1 MRFLVPVLA
10 AIGSL
15 TAADTYAID
24 PAHTAA
30 LFTINHL
37 GFSNAWGRFNDVSG
51 SITWDDADAS
61 KCAVNIVIKAAS
73 VDTGTV
79 KKDEHLKSP
88 DFFSVKE
95 FPELTFVS
103 SKFVAKAGNVY
114 DVTGKFTL
122 HGVTKEITIPVT
134 KIGAGKDPW
143 GKDRVGFD
151 SVFTIKRSDYG
162 MNFMAGGLSDSVQIT
177 FASEGVK

>member
-10 AIGSL
+10 ALGSL

-30 LFTINHL
+30 LFTVNHL

-51 SITWDDADAS
+51 SVTWDDADATKS
-61 KCAVNIVIKAAS
+61 TVSIVIKSAS
-73 VDTGTV
+73 IDTGSA

-103 SKFVAKAGNVY
+103 TKFEAKAGNVY
-114 DVTGKFTL
+114 NVSGKFTL
-122 HGVTKEITIPVT
+122 HGVTKDITIPVT
-134 KIGAGKDPW
+134 KVGAGKDPW
-143 GKDRVGFD
+143 GKDRVGFET
-151 SVFTIKRSDYG
+151 VFTIKRSDYG
-162 MNFMAGGLSDSVQIT
+162 MNFMPGGLGDVVQIT
-177 FASEGVK
+177 FASEAVK